1 MTDHVLWLIEHPGNG
16 TKTPF
21 YFGWE
26 EGEKGWTSDINAA
39 LKFEVEADAYK
50 MASDCG
56 LPDYH
61 IRDHKWLDHKPTS
74 NLDVA

>member
-1 MTDHVLWLIEHPGNG
+1 MDYILWLIEHPDNE
-16 TKTPF
+16 KRSPL
-21 YFGWE
+21 YLGWE
-26 EGEKGWTSDINAA
+26 EGEKGWTGDINAA
-39 LKFEVEADAYK
+39 FKFETHDGAEM

-56 LPDYH
+56 LPDYK